1 MDCFPKIWVE
11 NKQQF
16 SKLLTINLISNFK
29 QNLIEDAYKQNQCF
43 NSTHAIFAK
52 YSMKAKAN
60 FAKKMTKRL
69 KRVKDVF
76 KNWHELNK
84 QMLKI
89 AYFV

>member
-1 MDCFPKIWVE
+1 
-11 NKQQF
+11 
-16 SKLLTINLISNFK
+16 
-29 QNLIEDAYKQNQCF
+29 
-43 NSTHAIFAK
+43 
-52 YSMKAKAN
+52 
-60 FAKKMTKRL
+60 MTKTL